1 MTHEEKI
8 QEIFSRISEIF
19 KLNKFQFKIMRRQVD
34 ADGRGVLN
42 LKKSY
47 TLAHTNLAKKSIT
60 IDIYTPRFR
69 KPKSIKSI
77 LNILAHE
84 IAHHQKPPYRQWYRP
99 ARRSL
104 GGGGGKWI
112 IRQHFP
118 AFYKQVNKNI
128 SKIMKDKEIGKYL

>member
-8 QEIFSRISEIF
+8 QKIFTRIAGIF
-19 KLNKFQFKIMRRQVD
+19 NLKNFTFKTMRRQID
-34 ADGRGVLN
+34 AQGRGVLN

-47 TLAHTNLAKKSIT
+47 TLAHSNLKTKTIT
-60 IDIYTPRFR
+60 IDIYTPRHR

-84 IAHHQKPPYRQWYRP
+84 IAHHQKLPFRQFHR
-99 ARRSL
+99 
-104 GGGGGKWI
+104 GKWI
-112 IRQHFP
+112 IRQHYP

-128 SKIMKDKEIGKYL
+128 KKIQDDNLFPE

>member
-8 QEIFSRISEIF
+8 QKIFTRIAGIF
-19 KLNKFQFKIMRRQVD
+19 NLKNFTFKTMRRQID
-34 ADGRGVLN
+34 AQGRGVLN

-47 TLAHTNLAKKSIT
+47 TLAHTNLKTKTIT
-60 IDIYTPRFR
+60 IDIYTPRHR

-84 IAHHQKPPYRQWYRP
+84 IAHHQKLPFRQFHR
-99 ARRSL
+99 
-104 GGGGGKWI
+104 GKWI
-112 IRQHFP
+112 IRQHYP

-128 SKIMKDKEIGKYL
+128 KKIQDDNLFPE

>member
-8 QEIFSRISEIF
+8 EKICARLGEIFNLNNFTF
-19 KLNKFQFKIMRRQVD
+19 KTMRRQID
-34 ADGRGVLN
+34 EDGRGVLN

-47 TLAHTNLAKKSIT
+47 TIAYTNLKTKTIT
-60 IDIYTPRFR
+60 IDIYTPRHR
-69 KPKSIKSI
+69 KPKAIKSI

-84 IAHHQKPPYRQWYRP
+84 IAHHQKMPFRQFHN
-99 ARRSL
+99 
-104 GGGGGKWI
+104 GKWI

-128 SKIMKDKEIGKYL
+128 KIIESDKILNKYK